1 MCGLGPR
8 LVPASSLY
16 LQKARLKPGK
26 SLPLGVEE
34 LGQLPPAEGLGGRQ
48 LRKSFRRG
56 EGESWPQSRVGAGVW
71 ARLEN
76 SPFLLLVL

>member
-1 MCGLGPR
+1 MQICGGCPPSVCRLAPR

-16 LQKARLKPGK
+16 LQKPKLKPGN

-34 LGQLPPAEGLGGRQ
+34 LGQLPPAEGRQ

-56 EGESWPQSRVGAGVW
+56 ESGSGPHSRVGAGS
-71 ARLEN
+71 LGK
-76 SPFLLLVL
+76 P

>member
-1 MCGLGPR
+1 MCGLAPR

-16 LQKARLKPGK
+16 LQKPKLKPGN

-34 LGQLPPAEGLGGRQ
+34 LGQLPPVEGPGGRQ

-56 EGESWPQSRVGAGVW
+56 EGGSGPHSRVGAGS
-71 ARLEN
+71 LGK
-76 SPFLLLVL
+76 P